1 MRSQFIARFVKLTL
15 PGTIKPA
22 GYTKPYY
29 TAVLRSGYIDGSTR
43 SLSDLTVVAP
53 THENIIL

>member
-1 MRSQFIARFVKLTL
+1 MRSQFIARFVKLTQ
-15 PGTIKPA
+15 PGIIKPA

-29 TAVLRSGYIDGSTR
+29 TAVLRSGYIDEVPS
-43 SLSDLTVVAP
+43 P